1 MKGQNNAG
9 GWWYMCPEL
18 PEKHQNRLRGAL
30 GAAVM
35 KGGKELPQ
43 VGAAVDSRPRLDPGN
58 EELLKELENEGLIG
72 KRQGGGFILFGE
84 PPELAPAV
92 ADRRQA
98 IRAAGRTVSAPLA
111 VVGDP
116 RSRTG

>member
-1 MKGQNNAG
+1 MSV
-9 GWWYMCPEL
+9 PVPL
-18 PEKHQNRLRGAL
+18 THQTIGRL
-30 GAAVM
+30 
-35 KGGKELPQ
+35 
-43 VGAAVDSRPRLDPGN
+43 VGATRPSVSTA
-58 EELLKELENEGLIG
+58 LKELENEGLIG